1 MVGEYTA
8 TGCCRLPWLCT
19 ALLTAAVLCAL
30 PLLCSQDAVVTI
42 SRCRDL
48 TPVGA
53 ARGTCF
59 ASVAQPTKI
68 SGVDALPLKDGPSLL
83 TAAAKVTCP

>member
-1 MVGEYTA
+1 MCFVR
-8 TGCCRLPWLCT
+8 C
-19 ALLTAAVLCAL
+19 
-30 PLLCSQDAVVTI
+30 PLLCLQDAVVTI
-42 SRCRDL
+42 PRCRDL

-59 ASVAQPTKI
+59 ATVAQPTKI